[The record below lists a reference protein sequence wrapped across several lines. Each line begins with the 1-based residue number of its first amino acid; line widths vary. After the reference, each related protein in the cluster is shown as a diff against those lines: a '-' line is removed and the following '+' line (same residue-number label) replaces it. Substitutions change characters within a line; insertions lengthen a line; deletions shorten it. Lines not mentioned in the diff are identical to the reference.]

1 MISSAAR
8 SSTLSVNPTPLH
20 NNIHMS
26 LKRTEKNTNGNG
38 ASAATEPVADS
49 PKYRDNVEINA
60 KIDAYIQA
68 NPKEWNYIQ
77 GLPRERL
84 ERMLVLQH
92 VNKIERRER
101 IRASVAKQL
110 DANPELKEAYRKLV
124 KNLPAEQ
131 QEKAMATI
139 AARTLRTIMPRKQST
154 GARV

>member
-1 MISSAAR
+1 
-8 SSTLSVNPTPLH
+8 
-20 NNIHMS
+20 MS

-38 ASAATEPVADS
+38 TAAATEPATDTS
-49 PKYRDNVEINA
+49 KYRDNKEINA

-68 NPKEWNYIQ
+68 NPKEWDYIQ

-92 VNKIERRER
+92 VNRIDRRQR
-101 IRASVAKQL
+101 IRASVLKQL

-131 QEKAMATI
+131 QDRAMTTI
-139 AARTLRTIMPRKQST
+139 AARTLRTLIPRTQSV
-154 GARV
+154 GAKV

>member
-1 MISSAAR
+1 
-8 SSTLSVNPTPLH
+8 
-20 NNIHMS
+20 MS
-26 LKRTEKNTNGNG
+26 LKRSDKTTNGNG
-38 ASAATEPVADS
+38 AASGDASGE

-84 ERMLVLQH
+84 ERMLVLQN
-92 VNKIERRER
+92 VNKLERRER
-101 IRASVAKQL
+101 VRTSVMKQL

-131 QEKAMATI
+131 QEKAMTSI
-139 AARTLRTIMPRKQST
+139 AARTLRTITPRQQQQAK

>member
-1 MISSAAR
+1 
-8 SSTLSVNPTPLH
+8 
-20 NNIHMS
+20 MS
-26 LKRTEKNTNGNG
+26 LKRSDKNTNGNG
-38 ASAATEPVADS
+38 TAAEPTADS

-68 NPKEWNYIQ
+68 NPKEWAYIQ

-84 ERMLVLQH
+84 ERMLVLQN

-101 IRASVAKQL
+101 IRASVTKQL
-110 DANPELKEAYRKLV
+110 EANPELKEAYRKLV

-139 AARTLRTIMPRKQST
+139 AARTLRTIMPRKQTT

>member
-1 MISSAAR
+1 
-8 SSTLSVNPTPLH
+8 
-20 NNIHMS
+20 MS
-26 LKRTEKNTNGNG
+26 LKRTEKNTNDNG
-38 ASAATEPVADS
+38 AAAATEPVANS
-49 PKYRDNVEINA
+49 PNYRDNVEINA

-92 VNKIERRER
+92 VNKIERRDR

-110 DANPELKEAYRKLV
+110 EANPELKEAYRKLV

-131 QEKAMATI
+131 QEKAMMSI
-139 AARTLRTIMPRKQST
+139 AARTLRTITPRQQSA
-154 GARV
+154 GAKV

>member
-1 MISSAAR
+1 
-8 SSTLSVNPTPLH
+8 
-20 NNIHMS
+20 MS

-38 ASAATEPVADS
+38 AAADEPAGNS

-84 ERMLVLQH
+84 ERMLVLQN

-101 IRASVAKQL
+101 IRASVTKEL
-110 DANPELKEAYRKLV
+110 NANPELKEAYRKLV

-139 AARTLRTIMPRKQST
+139 AARTLRTIMPRKQTT

>member
-1 MISSAAR
+1 
-8 SSTLSVNPTPLH
+8 
-20 NNIHMS
+20 MS

-38 ASAATEPVADS
+38 AAATEPADS
-49 PKYRDNVEINA
+49 PKYRDNVEINSR
-60 KIDAYIQA
+60 IDAYIQA

-84 ERMLVLQH
+84 ERMLVLQN

-110 DANPELKEAYRKLV
+110 NANPELKEAYRKLV

-139 AARTLRTIMPRKQST
+139 AARTLRTIMPRKQTT

>member
-1 MISSAAR
+1 
-8 SSTLSVNPTPLH
+8 
-20 NNIHMS
+20 MS
-26 LKRTEKNTNGNG
+26 LKRTEKNTNSNG
-38 ASAATEPVADS
+38 AAATEPADS

-84 ERMLVLQH
+84 ERMLVLQN

-101 IRASVAKQL
+101 IRASVTKQL
-110 DANPELKEAYRKLV
+110 NANPELKEAYRKLV

-131 QEKAMATI
+131 QDKAMATI
-139 AARTLRTIMPRKQST
+139 AARTLRTITPRKQTT